1 MENNKIKIFIVDDH
15 QLFRIGLKSA
25 LSHTSA
31 NIEIIGEAQSSDEL
45 FEKLKESNPDVIL
58 LDIIMP
64 GISGVEAARRLRADY
79 PKIKILMLSAESK
92 ENVIMELMNIGIDGF
107 VDKNVDINELIR
119 AIECVYEGAEY
130 FGKDIAKLINSIR
143 IAKDDKN
150 VGFTEREDDII
161 ALCSQGL
168 QAKEVADKLGINIST
183 VNTHKNNIFKKLGI
197 NNSVELVR
205 YALQKGII
213 SL

>member
-1 MENNKIKIFIVDDH
+1 MENKKVRIFIVDDH

-25 LSHTSA
+25 LAHAS
-31 NIEIIGEAQSSDEL
+31 NKIEVSGEAQSCDEL
-45 FEKLKESNPDVIL
+45 FDNLKKCIPDVIL

-64 GISGVEAARRLRADY
+64 GISGVEAARRLRAEY
-79 PKIKILMLSAESK
+79 PQIKILILSAESK
-92 ENVIMELMNIGIDGF
+92 ENVIMDLMKIGIDGF
-107 VDKNVDINELIR
+107 VDKNVDINELTR
-119 AIECVYEGAEY
+119 AIECVSEGVEY

-143 IAKDDKN
+143 IAKDENN
-150 VGFTEREDDII
+150 VDFTEREDDII
-161 ALCSQGL
+161 NLCSQGL